1 MDADMRL
8 AAATYAFAVLSTA
21 PALAQDAPVGIFRCH
36 DTSMAPFG
44 TLLLDGQG
52 TYQIIGTSTAD
63 WAADPALPQNG
74 AGTYSIDGTQLQP
87 EGGPLK
93 DAFAATGNFLGGG
106 QEATIGFSDKKGALL
121 TCLSTVG

>member
-1 MDADMRL
+1 MRRI
-8 AAATYAFAVLSTA
+8 AATLAFAVLSIA

-36 DTSMAPFG
+36 DTGMAPFG

-52 TYQIIGTSTAD
+52 TYQIIGTSTPD
-63 WAADPALPQNG
+63 WAANPDLPQNG
-74 AGTYSIDGTQLQP
+74 AGTYSIEGIQLLP
-87 EGGPLK
+87 GSGPLK
-93 DAFAATGNFLGGG
+93 EVFAATGNFLGGG

>member
-1 MDADMRL
+1 MRL
-8 AAATYAFAVLSTA
+8 AATLALVAFSTN
-21 PALAQDAPVGIFRCH
+21 PSLAQDAPVGIFRCH

-52 TYQIIGTSTAD
+52 TYQMIGTSTAD
-63 WAADPALPQNG
+63 WAADPSLPQNG
-74 AGTYSIDGTQLQP
+74 AGTYSIDGTQLLP